1 MARMAKDNRSKT
13 GKKKNKAGRILTITA
28 LVFFVLVIIFGI
40 VLVQML
46 NTTSQKQ
53 DTSESTVNMYDTTPS
68 ALQNKVA
75 YYVVGLLGEDEQAGK
90 TERLTIV
97 CHDKKKNTLSI
108 LEVPQDTYLG
118 ESDLWA
124 VKKAGEVWGNPAPLD
139 WCEFEGKRIFKA
151 EIEDHKAAGHTITQK
166 KGSQWYNVVSIFNE
180 QYSLP
185 VDGYFFIPQD
195 GFVKLV
201 DLVGGVDV
209 DLEEAMTLG
218 EIKYGKGVKTLDG
231 AAALAYMLK
240 RDTGVSGDL
249 DRIVR
254 QRKVFL
260 ALFQRLCAQTEDE
273 LNDDSLAPLMKGST
287 PIRTNFSTAET
298 VDLVLKLSNV
308 TPDKMTAQLLPGEVT
323 AFNSNSY
330 YSVHRAQLVE
340 VLNTDFHLYDNE
352 VTEADLQVTELAA
365 GKESNTHRQV
375 LSEIAVEQSGMAQAS
390 SDDNKTE

>member
-53 DTSESTVNMYDTTPS
+53 DQSESTVNVYDTTPS

-75 YYVVGLLGEDEQAGK
+75 YYVVGLLGEDEQAGT

-124 VKKAGEVWGNPAPLD
+124 VKKAGDVWGNPAPLD
-139 WCEFEGKRIFKA
+139 WCEFEGKRIYKA
-151 EIEDHKAAGHTITQK
+151 EIEDHKAAGHTVTQK

-231 AAALAYMLK
+231 TAALAYMLK

-254 QRKVFL
+254 QRKVLL
-260 ALFQRLCAQTEDE
+260 ALFQRLCAQTEDQ
-273 LNDDSLAPLMKGST
+273 LNNDSLAPLMKGST

-298 VDLVLKLSNV
+298 VELVLELSDV

-330 YSVHRAQLVE
+330 YSVHRAELVE
-340 VLNTDFHLYDNE
+340 VLNTDFHPYDNE
-352 VTEADLQVTELAA
+352 VTEADLQVTELAS

-390 SDDNKTE
+390 SDDSKTE